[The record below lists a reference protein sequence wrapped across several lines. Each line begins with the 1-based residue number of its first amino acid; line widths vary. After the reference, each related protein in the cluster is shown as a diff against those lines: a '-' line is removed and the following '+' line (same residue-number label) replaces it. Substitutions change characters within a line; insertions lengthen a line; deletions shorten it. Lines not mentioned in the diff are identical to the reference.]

1 MRCVRPGWIDS
12 LSFRVVLAHLLSS
25 VISLGLVGLFLISVL
40 GQPLMSERSM
50 AMADL
55 VQSLKFDAA
64 GRPVDVAHSAQF
76 AWMYRSMGAEVTYRI
91 LDGDGKV
98 VLAAGA
104 DRRPL
109 TTSTAEGMFTTRLD
123 EVAMRGR
130 TVAVEH
136 DGHRWLVQFAASQRL
151 NDRLRNDLWL
161 PLVGSGALVGVA
173 VLLVVVTIFTS
184 ITIAW
189 LLRPL
194 IKASAQVAAITP
206 QALGAR
212 VDESHVPSEI
222 RPLVH
227 SFNRAL
233 ERLELGFALQ
243 QEFLAT
249 VAHELKTPLALI
261 HAQIEAEPDTG
272 SHEALLG
279 NVRRMARQVQQLL
292 VLTETREAQ
301 NYRFGLV
308 DPRLLLDEVGSFL
321 RPLADMA
328 DVDLALQV
336 EANVPRWRADHG
348 ALFTL
353 LKNLV
358 ENAIQHAPRNTVVRV
373 QVVADG
379 LYVSD
384 EGAGVAAADLPQ
396 LFVRF
401 WRGAERRNEGAG
413 LGLSICQQIAQAHG
427 ATLSARGGAGGLQL
441 RLRFTRSGVTM
452 SRR

>member
-1 MRCVRPGWIDS
+1 MRCVRPSWIDS

-25 VISLGLVGLFLISVL
+25 VISLGLVGVFLMSVL

-55 VQSLKFDAA
+55 LASLRFDSN
-64 GRPVDVAHSAQF
+64 GRPLDVAHSAQF
-76 AWMYRSMGAEVTYRI
+76 AWMYRSMGAEVTYRV
-91 LDGDGKV
+91 LDSDGKV
-98 VLAAGA
+98 VLAPRE

-109 TTSTAEGMFTTRLD
+109 TASVDEGMFTTSLD

-136 DGHRWLVQFAASQRL
+136 DGRRWLVQFAASQRL
-151 NDRLRNDLWL
+151 NDRLRNDHWL
-161 PLVGSGALVGVA
+161 PLVRSGALVGVA
-173 VLLVVVTIFTS
+173 IVLVVMSIITS
-184 ITIAW
+184 ITIGW
-189 LLRPL
+189 LLQPL

-206 QALGAR
+206 QALTAR
-212 VDESHVPSEI
+212 VDEARVPSEI

-227 SFNRAL
+227 SFNNAL
-233 ERLELGFALQ
+233 ERLELGFNLQ

-261 HAQIEAEPDTG
+261 HAQLEAEPDMKSRST
-272 SHEALLG
+272 LLC

-292 VLTETREAQ
+292 VLAETREVQ
-301 NYRFGLV
+301 NYRFGLM
-308 DPRLLLDEVGSFL
+308 DPRLLLDEVGTYL
-321 RPLADMA
+321 QPLADMA
-328 DVDLALQV
+328 EVDLALQV
-336 EANVPRWRADHG
+336 AQDVPQWRADHG

-373 QVVADG
+373 HVVADG
-379 LYVSD
+379 LHVSD
-384 EGAGVAAADLPQ
+384 EGPGVDPADLSK
-396 LFVRF
+396 LFNRF

-427 ATLSARGGAGGLQL
+427 AALTASGRAPGLRV
-441 RLRFTRSGVTM
+441 RLRFS
-452 SRR
+452 